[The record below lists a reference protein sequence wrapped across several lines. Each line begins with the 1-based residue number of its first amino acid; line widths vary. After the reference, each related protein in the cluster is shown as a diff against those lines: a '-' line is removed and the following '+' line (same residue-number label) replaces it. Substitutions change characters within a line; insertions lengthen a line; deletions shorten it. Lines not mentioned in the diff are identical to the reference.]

1 VENRQIARTLEEI
14 AALSEIAGEN
24 PHKIRAY
31 RKAAATLGTATED
44 VAALSRAGKVTTLAG
59 VGKGIGAVL
68 DEIVATGGSSELVEL
83 QARVPASLL
92 DVAKIGGLGPGR
104 VRTLFDTLAI
114 ATVGEVIQACRENR
128 LVGLAGFGKK
138 LQEKVL
144 ESALFVAAGSG
155 RFVLGKS
162 RGVGASVV
170 AALARQ
176 GIEARVAGETAR
188 GVEVNQGV
196 LLVSAPGD
204 LASTLAELAEGGV
217 VRQED
222 DAYELVVG
230 KMPVRVVVASPETF
244 AARWVRATADEAHV
258 AFLDGLA
265 GGDFV
270 LACLGAV
277 DERAVYERLGT
288 AFVPAELREG
298 AAPEVP
304 ADLVN
309 ETDLLGCFHVHTDW
323 SDGAGSLREMVA
335 AAQKAGFSWIGLS
348 DHSEAA
354 GYANGLTRERL
365 VEQRAAID
373 ALRGSFPK
381 IEILH
386 GIEADILADGALDLD
401 PEALARLDFVV
412 ASVHSQLRMERAAM
426 TARLVKAVSNPVVT
440 LLGHPRGRLLLARKG
455 ADFELSVV
463 AEAARAAGTAFEI
476 NASPERMDLSAE
488 DVVAASAGRSDLRF
502 AINPDAHSP
511 AALENVPLGLAV
523 ARRARLTREQ
533 VLTAGT
539 AAEVRARLATRR
551 ATSSM

>member
-31 RKAAATLGTATED
+31 RKAAATLGAATED

-68 DEIVATGGSSELVEL
+68 DEIVATGSSSELLEL
-83 QARVPASLL
+83 QTRVPASLL

-162 RGVGASVV
+162 RAVAATVV
-170 AALARQ
+170 AALAAG
-176 GIEARVAGETAR
+176 GIEARLAGDAAR
-188 GVEVNQGV
+188 GAEVNEGV
-196 LLVSAPGD
+196 VIVAQPGD
-204 LASTLAELAEGGV
+204 IVTALRALADEQI
-217 VRQED
+217 VRPAPLGFD
-222 DAYELVVG
+222 LVVG
-230 KMPVRVVVASPETF
+230 KMPVQVVVASAETF
-244 AARWVRATADEAHV
+244 VARWVRATADEAH
-258 AFLDGLA
+258 AAWLDGLA

-270 LACLGAV
+270 LAARGAA
-277 DERAVYERLGT
+277 DEQAVYERLG
-288 AFVPAELREG
+288 AGFVPVELREG
-298 AAPEVP
+298 AAPVVP

-309 ETDLLGCFHVHTDW
+309 QADLSGCFHVHTDW
-323 SDGAGSLREMVA
+323 SDGAGSLRDMVA
-335 AAQKAGFSWIGLS
+335 AAQKQGFSWIGLS

-365 VEQRAAID
+365 GEQRAAID
-373 ALRGSFPK
+373 ALRGAFPK

-386 GIEADILADGALDLD
+386 GVEADILGDGGLDLD
-401 PEALARLDFVV
+401 ETTLGKLDFVV

-426 TARLVKAVSNPVVT
+426 TARLVKAVSHPLVT

-455 ADFELSVV
+455 ADFDLAAV
-463 AEAARAAGTAFEI
+463 ADAARTAGAALEI

-488 DVVAASAGRSDLRF
+488 DVQAASTGRADLRF

-511 AALENVPLGLAV
+511 AALGNVPLGLAV
-523 ARRARLTREQ
+523 ARRARLTRRQ
-533 VLTAGT
+533 VLTAGS
-539 AAEVRARLATRR
+539 AAEVRARLASRR
-551 ATSSM
+551 AASSP